1 MKHHRDESVAF
12 SVVFGLPAEVGLRM
26 AAEALNLSLTTAYR
40 QVRNGDFP
48 CPVRRVGR
56 RYVVRLSDL
65 MRELRIQ
72 EVRVRYDDFEA
83 GARFA
88 GGELDT

>member
-1 MKHHRDESVAF
+1 
-12 SVVFGLPAEVGLRM
+12 M
-26 AAEALNLSLTTAYR
+26 AAEALNLSPSTVYR

-48 CPVRRVGR
+48 CRVRRTGR

-65 MRELRIQ
+65 MRELGIQ
-72 EVRVRYDDFEA
+72 EVRVRYDDIEA

-88 GGELDT
+88 GGDIDT

>member
-1 MKHHRDESVAF
+1 MAF
-12 SVVFGLPAEVGLRM
+12 SAVFGLPVEVGLRI

-48 CPVRRVGR
+48 CPVRKTGR
-56 RYVVRLSDL
+56 RYIVRLSDL
-65 MRELRIQ
+65 MRELGIQ
-72 EVRVRYDDFEA
+72 DVRVSYDDIEA

-88 GGELDT
+88 GGEADT